1 MPAKKASKPKRKSS
15 SSTLTKYSRSRPLGP
30 ELKWFD
36 VNTPNSIVG
45 FGLATLIQA
54 LNIVPSGTGPN
65 QRIGRTI
72 VVKKKSKSRSTCS
85 SLGLCRSHS
94 PFSRWHQL
102 SCRSHSG
109 QASKRGRCPLE
120 PTSTTLVAGVS
131 PENRFMNLLNSD
143 RFSLVKRW
151 EGDINPPSFIAPDA
165 TGSTLI
171 VGRDLRLKKK
181 CSIRVELTLM
191 PPLPSLMLSPTTCC
205 WSSLHPIKTLVV
217 HSELKSSTPPTLAS
231 VSGCM
236 VCLFINAESKHSN
249 VLSNSVLKGYPF

>member
-1 MPAKKASKPKRKSS
+1 MPAKKASKLKRKSS

-72 VVKKKSKSRSTCS
+72 VVKEIEIKINMQAAWAYVGATVPS
-85 SLGLCRSHS
+85 
-94 PFSRWHQL
+94 SRWHQL

-109 QASKRGRCPLE
+109 QQANGAVPL
-120 PTSTTLVAGVS
+120 SDIYDTLVAGVS

-151 EGDINPPSFIAPDA
+151 EGDINPPSFIVPDA

-181 CSIRVELTLM
+181 CSIRVELT
-191 PPLPSLMLSPTTCC
+191 PNAAPTILDVK
-205 WSSLHPIKTLVV
+205 SNNLLLVF
-217 HSELKSSTPPTLAS
+217 
-231 VSGCM
+231 
-236 VCLFINAESKHSN
+236 FIQSKRWWCTRS
-249 VLSNSVLKGYPF
+249 

>member
-1 MPAKKASKPKRKSS
+1 MLASA
-15 SSTLTKYSRSRPLGP
+15 
-30 ELKWFD
+30 
-36 VNTPNSIVG
+36 
-45 FGLATLIQA
+45 ATLIQLSTLSFWHWTEPA
-54 LNIVPSGTGPN
+54 YRSYHRGQRNRN
-65 QRIGRTI
+65 QDQHA
-72 VVKKKSKSRSTCS
+72 S
-85 SLGLCRSHS
+85 SLGLCRTTVPSAAGIS
-94 PFSRWHQL
+94 YRVDL
-102 SCRSHSG
+102 ILDK
-109 QASKRGRCPLE
+109 QANGAVPLGADIYD
-120 PTSTTLVAGVS
+120 TLVAGVS

-151 EGDINPPSFIAPDA
+151 EGDINPPSFIVPDA

-231 VSGCM
+231 VSGC
-236 VCLFINAESKHSN
+236 VIVTFSIITESKHSN
-249 VLSNSVLKGYPF
+249 VLSNSVLKGTPF

>member
-36 VNTPNSIVG
+36 VNTPNTIVG

-54 LNIVPSGTGPN
+54 LNIVPLALD
-65 QRIGRTI
+65 RTSVS
-72 VVKKKSKSRSTCS
+72 VVPSWSKKSKSRSTCKQLGPMS
-85 SLGLCRSHS
+85 EPQSLPAAGISYRVDLI
-94 PFSRWHQL
+94 L
-102 SCRSHSG
+102 D
-109 QASKRGRCPLE
+109 SKQTGRCPL
-120 PTSTTLVAGVS
+120 SDIYDTLVAGVS

-151 EGDINPPSFIAPDA
+151 EGDINPPSFIVPDA

-181 CSIRVELTLM
+181 CSIRVELT
-191 PPLPSLMLSPTTCC
+191 PNAAPTILDVK
-205 WSSLHPIKTLVV
+205 SNNLLLVF
-217 HSELKSSTPPTLAS
+217 
-231 VSGCM
+231 
-236 VCLFINAESKHSN
+236 FIQSKRWWCTRC
-249 VLSNSVLKGYPF
+249 

>member
-1 MPAKKASKPKRKSS
+1 MPAKASKPKRKSS

-54 LNIVPSGTGPN
+54 LNIVPFWHWTEPAYRSYHRGQRNRN
-65 QRIGRTI
+65 QDQHA
-72 VVKKKSKSRSTCS
+72 S

-109 QASKRGRCPLE
+109 QASKRGGALGADIYD
-120 PTSTTLVAGVS
+120 TLVAGVS

-151 EGDINPPSFIAPDA
+151 EGDINPPSFIVPDA

-181 CSIRVELTLM
+181 CSIRVELT
-191 PPLPSLMLSPTTCC
+191 PNAAPTILDVKSNNLLLVF
-205 WSSLHPIKTLVV
+205 SSSNQNAGGALGVEVV
-217 HSELKSSTPPTLAS
+217 NTSDTRIRFQDA
-231 VSGCM
+231 
-236 VCLFINAESKHSN
+236 
-249 VLSNSVLKGYPF
+249 

>member
-54 LNIVPSGTGPN
+54 QHCPFWHWTEPAYRSYHRGQRNRN
-65 QRIGRTI
+65 QDQHA
-72 VVKKKSKSRSTCS
+72 S

-102 SCRSHSG
+102 SCRSHSDK
-109 QASKRGRCPLE
+109 QANGAVPLGADIYD
-120 PTSTTLVAGVS
+120 TLVAGVS

-151 EGDINPPSFIAPDA
+151 EGDINPPSFIVPDA

-205 WSSLHPIKTLVV
+205 WSSSSNQNAGGALGVEVVNTFRHSHPF
-217 HSELKSSTPPTLAS
+217 P
-231 VSGCM
+231 GC
-236 VCLFINAESKHSN
+236 VIVTFSIITESKH
-249 VLSNSVLKGYPF
+249 

>member
-1 MPAKKASKPKRKSS
+1 MVRRKYAKLYCWLRLSYANPSSQHRPFWHWTEPA
-15 SSTLTKYSRSRPLGP
+15 YRSYHRGQR
-30 ELKWFD
+30 
-36 VNTPNSIVG
+36 NR
-45 FGLATLIQA
+45 
-54 LNIVPSGTGPN
+54 N
-65 QRIGRTI
+65 QDQHA
-72 VVKKKSKSRSTCS
+72 S

-109 QASKRGRCPLE
+109 QASKRGGAPWSRHLRH
-120 PTSTTLVAGVS
+120 TRAGVS

-151 EGDINPPSFIAPDA
+151 EGDINPPSFIVPDA

-205 WSSLHPIKTLVV
+205 WSSLHQ
-217 HSELKSSTPPTLAS
+217 
-231 VSGCM
+231 
-236 VCLFINAESKHSN
+236 SKRWWCTRS
-249 VLSNSVLKGYPF
+249 

>member
-72 VVKKKSKSRSTCS
+72 VVKEIEIKINMQAAWAYVGATVPSAAGISYRVDLILDKQANGAVP
-85 SLGLCRSHS
+85 LG
-94 PFSRWHQL
+94 
-102 SCRSHSG
+102 
-109 QASKRGRCPLE
+109 ADIYD
-120 PTSTTLVAGVS
+120 TLVAGVS
-131 PENRFMNLLNSD
+131 PENRFMNLLNGD

-151 EGDINPPSFIAPDA
+151 EGDINPPSFII
-165 TGSTLI
+165 TR
-171 VGRDLRLKKK
+171 RDRLYTD
-181 CSIRVELTLM
+181 CWSRSEAEEEVQHSCRAH
-191 PPLPSLMLSPTTCC
+191 PNAALPSLMLSPTTCC

-217 HSELKSSTPPTLAS
+217 HSELKSSAPPTLRIRFQDA
-231 VSGCM
+231 
-236 VCLFINAESKHSN
+236 
-249 VLSNSVLKGYPF
+249 

>member
-1 MPAKKASKPKRKSS
+1 MVRRKYAKLYCWLRLSYANPSSQHCPFWHWTEPA
-15 SSTLTKYSRSRPLGP
+15 YRSYHRGQRNPEIKINMQAAWAYVGATVPSAAGISYRVDLILDKQANGAVPLGA
-30 ELKWFD
+30 D
-36 VNTPNSIVG
+36 IYD
-45 FGLATLIQA
+45 
-54 LNIVPSGTGPN
+54 
-65 QRIGRTI
+65 
-72 VVKKKSKSRSTCS
+72 
-85 SLGLCRSHS
+85 
-94 PFSRWHQL
+94 
-102 SCRSHSG
+102 
-109 QASKRGRCPLE
+109 
-120 PTSTTLVAGVS
+120 TLVAGVS

-151 EGDINPPSFIAPDA
+151 EGDINPPSFIVPDA

-231 VSGCM
+231 VSRMRNCDI
-236 VCLFINAESKHSN
+236 LDYYRK
-249 VLSNSVLKGYPF
+249 

>member
-1 MPAKKASKPKRKSS
+1 MS
-15 SSTLTKYSRSRPLGP
+15 L
-30 ELKWFD
+30 
-36 VNTPNSIVG
+36 
-45 FGLATLIQA
+45 LALDRTSVSV
-54 LNIVPSGTGPN
+54 VPSWS
-65 QRIGRTI
+65 
-72 VVKKKSKSRSTCS
+72 KKSKSRSTCKQ
-85 SLGLCRSHS
+85 LGPMSEPQS
-94 PFSRWHQL
+94 FSRWHQL

-109 QASKRGRCPLE
+109 QASKRGGALGADIYD
-120 PTSTTLVAGVS
+120 TLVAGVS

-151 EGDINPPSFIAPDA
+151 EGDINPPSFIVPDA

-231 VSGCM
+231 VSRMRNCDI
-236 VCLFINAESKHSN
+236 LD
-249 VLSNSVLKGYPF
+249 YYQ

>member
-54 LNIVPSGTGPN
+54 QHCPFSGTGPN

-72 VVKKKSKSRSTCS
+72 VVKEIEIKINMQAAWAYVGATVPSAAGISYR
-85 SLGLCRSHS
+85 
-94 PFSRWHQL
+94 
-102 SCRSHSG
+102 RSHSG
-109 QASKRGRCPLE
+109 QQANGAVPLGADIYD
-120 PTSTTLVAGVS
+120 TLVAGVS

-151 EGDINPPSFIAPDA
+151 EGDINPPSFIVPDA

-181 CSIRVELTLM
+181 CSIRVELT
-191 PPLPSLMLSPTTCC
+191 PNAAPTILDVKSNNLLLVFFIQSKRWWCTGVEVVNTFGH
-205 WSSLHPIKTLVV
+205 SHPF
-217 HSELKSSTPPTLAS
+217 P
-231 VSGCM
+231 GC
-236 VCLFINAESKHSN
+236 VYCDILDYYRK
-249 VLSNSVLKGYPF
+249 